1 MTDNITVGMA
11 LLDTDNGFNMFD
23 KTKQQEILYG
33 TFAITLLNT
42 DCKNIRISIAE
53 VINQYIHNGFCSEN
67 IEKFA
72 LTLYR
77 KIERYISFASK
88 GYLNTKQAHII
99 TDMLTREVLNKIETC
114 SFENTDT
121 TAYMPLI
128 FSEDKLFSIVRNI
141 LTREDND
148 LQKLVEIM
156 GEREI
161 SSTLE
166 FIKNEQLPVYY
177 LTDSYDYL
185 LLDLRSYMEKSN
197 KTVKECGC
205 CGRLFL
211 PRRKSDK
218 YCRLPN
224 LEFKH
229 KTCNEIMK
237 VFPNDEYV
245 KLRNKARDKQHKAIE
260 YYRNKN
266 MYDDNFL
273 IALYDEWSEE
283 CGKMF
288 SLFKSKEDIHGFRD
302 WIEKTRFSKHL
313 IQQKYDE
320 FQKK

>member
-1 MTDNITVGMA
+1 MTDNNTMGMA
-11 LLDTDNGFNMFD
+11 LLDTDKGFTMFD
-23 KTKQQEILYG
+23 KKKQQEIPYG
-33 TFAITLLNT
+33 TFAITLLNA
-42 DCKNIRISIAE
+42 DYENIRISIVE
-53 VINQYIHNGFCSEN
+53 VINQYIHNGFNPDN

-88 GYLNTKQAHII
+88 GYLKKEQAHMI
-99 TDMLTREVLNKIETC
+99 TEMLTREVLNKIETS
-114 SFENTDT
+114 SFENIDT
-121 TAYMPLI
+121 TAYIPMI

-148 LQKLVEIM
+148 LQKIVEIM

-161 SSTLE
+161 SSTLV

-185 LLDLRSYMEKSN
+185 LLDLRSYMKKSN
-197 KTVKECGC
+197 KTVKGCEC

-211 PRRKSDK
+211 PSRKSDK

-237 VFPNDEYV
+237 VSQNDEYV

-266 MYDDNFL
+266 MYDDKFF
-273 IALYDEWSEE
+273 IDLYDEWSEE

-288 SLFKSKEDIHGFRD
+288 SLFKSKEDIQGFRD
-302 WIEKTRFSKHL
+302 WIEETKFSKHL
-313 IQQKYDE
+313 IQQKYNE
-320 FQKK
+320 FQNK